1 MSGDSIEIRELRLLA
16 LCGLLPEERD
26 RRQPLSFDL
35 DIQADLAAAA
45 STDDIQ
51 DTVHYGLICEMVAA
65 IIAEEQFDLLEK
77 CAERVAESIF
87 GFDRVDK
94 VMVSV
99 KKLRPPVPQ
108 DVASCGVRIYRT
120 R

>member
-1 MSGDSIEIRELRLLA
+1 MSSDLIEIRELRLMA

-35 DIQADLAAAA
+35 DIEADLTAAAT
-45 STDDIQ
+45 TDNIQ
-51 DTVHYGLICEMVAA
+51 DTVHYGLICETVAA
-65 IIAEEQFDLLEK
+65 IIEEEQFDLLEK
-77 CAERVAESIF
+77 CAEKVAENIL
-87 GFDRVDK
+87 GFDRVNK

-108 DVASCGVRIYRT
+108 DVTSCGVRIYRT

>member
-1 MSGDSIEIRELRLLA
+1 MSALAIEQS
-16 LCGLLPEERD
+16 G
-26 RRQPLSFDL
+26 
-35 DIQADLAAAA
+35 AD
-45 STDDIQ
+45 
-51 DTVHYGLICEMVAA
+51 

-87 GFDRVDK
+87 GFNRVDK